1 MALTCHESSRYG
13 SAARALPAR
22 EWWWMLHDL
31 DSSLEALLH
40 EQLPADL
47 REQTTI
53 SFASPGSDFPPP
65 SVTLPAISMF
75 LYALSENH
83 DLRSSRPDWERRGDA
98 TAYRKP
104 NPVRVDCH
112 YLVTAWAR
120 DGVPNPEQDEHRLL
134 GAAMVALLRHRELP
148 PSVLRGALVASDK
161 PVRTSVLHGEHV
173 RSIADF
179 WKVLGGKPRPSFNLI
194 VTVALDVMPVEE
206 GGDLTKQAVVKIS
219 SK

>member
-1 MALTCHESSRYG
+1 
-13 SAARALPAR
+13 
-22 EWWWMLHDL
+22 MLHDL

-40 EQLPADL
+40 EQLPVDL

-65 SVTLPAISMF
+65 SVTLPAISLF

-83 DLRSSRPDWERRGDA
+83 ELRSSRPDWELRGDK

-120 DGVPNPEQDEHRLL
+120 DGVPSPEQDEHRLL

-148 PSVLRGALVASDK
+148 ESALRGALVASDK

-173 RSIADF
+173 KSIADF
-179 WKVLGGKPRPSFNLI
+179 WKVLGGKPRPSFSLI

-206 GGDLTKQAVVKIS
+206 GGGLTKQSVVKIS

>member
-1 MALTCHESSRYG
+1 M
-13 SAARALPAR
+13 
-22 EWWWMLHDL
+22 
-31 DSSLEALLH
+31 
-40 EQLPADL
+40 
-47 REQTTI
+47 
-53 SFASPGSDFPPP
+53 
-65 SVTLPAISMF
+65 TLPAISLF

-83 DLRSSRPDWERRGDA
+83 DLRSSRPDWEVRPDK

-120 DGVPNPEQDEHRLL
+120 DGVPSPEQDEHRLL

-148 PSVLRGALVASDK
+148 ESALRGALVASDR

-173 RSIADF
+173 KSIADF
-179 WKVLGGKPRPSFNLI
+179 WKVLGGKPRPSFSLI
-194 VTVALDVMPVEE
+194 VTVALDVMSVEE
-206 GGDLTKQAVVKIS
+206 GGGLTKQSVVKIS

>member
-1 MALTCHESSRYG
+1 
-13 SAARALPAR
+13 
-22 EWWWMLHDL
+22 MLHDL
-31 DSSLEALLH
+31 DTSLEALLH
-40 EQLPADL
+40 GQLPADL

-65 SVTLPAISMF
+65 AVTLPAISLF

-83 DLRSSRPDWERRGDA
+83 ELRSSRPDWQIQPDRTAVRR
-98 TAYRKP
+98 P

-134 GAAMVALLRHRELP
+134 GAAMVALLRHRSLP
-148 PSVLRGALVASDK
+148 AEALRGSLKDSGS

-179 WKVLGGKPRPSFNLI
+179 WKVLGGKPRPSFSLI
-194 VTVALDVMPVEE
+194 VTVALDAMPVED
-206 GGDLTKQAVVKIS
+206 GGPLVQESIIKVHPR
-219 SK
+219 